1 METGPAWGSDH
12 FPVFIEHSLE
22 PGAEA
27 AQEEPDADVAEEEQV
42 DKMIENGKQKP
53 DE

>member
-12 FPVFIEHSLE
+12 FPVFIELSLE

-27 AQEEPDADVAEEEQV
+27 EQEEPDADHAEEKQV
-42 DKMIENGKQKP
+42 DEKIKEGEQQTTP
-53 DE
+53 